1 MACGNCSVGSD
12 KKPGGCNGS
21 CSGGCNRMNTFDW
34 LAQLDIHDA
43 PSDFDLVEVSFK
55 KGSRKDFF
63 HNPAN
68 SNAGTG
74 DMVLVEI
81 PGGGGFDVG
90 EISLMGDMVR
100 LQMKKKMVKS
110 SALFLNV
117 IRRANPRDVEKL
129 QEVRTYERDMM
140 IRGRAIARTLDLDM
154 KIGDVEFQGDGRKV
168 TFLYTAD
175 GRVDF
180 RELIRHFAKEFK
192 VKIEMRQIGARQESG
207 RVGGI
212 GTCGRELCCSTWLSD
227 FKSVSTV
234 AARYQQLAI
243 NQAKLSG
250 MCGRLKCCLN
260 YELDTYLDAME
271 DFPSQP
277 ERLMTRAGK
286 AELIKTDVF
295 RALMTYV
302 MTEGPERGKFFT
314 IAVSVVK
321 DVISMNKRG
330 EMPADLKELQ
340 VVQVVAKPNKN
351 SSNSGSSSASDE
363 DDDDDYDDE
372 ESGYGSGED
381 LVGNAEL
388 SDDKRRRKK
397 KKKKKGGEPDRR
409 PTDNREGNR
418 PQNDQNR
425 DRNREKGQN
434 KPPRDGQDK
443 PKGFQKN
450 APRDGQDKPQG
461 FQNKPLR
468 DGQDKPQGFQNKPL
482 RDGQDKPQGFQNKPP
497 REPRDGQDKPQGFQ
511 NKPPR
516 EGQDKPQGFQNK
528 PPREPREGQD
538 KPQGFQNKPPREPRD
553 GQDKPQGFQNKPPRE
568 PRDGQDKPQG
578 FQNKPP
584 REPREGNLDKPNDN
598 QPPRDPNNRRN
609 DRRRPD
615 KNRNRDNQPPRDG
628 GGDKTT

>member
-34 LAQLDIHDA
+34 LAQLDIHDV

-55 KGSRKDFF
+55 NGSRKDFF
-63 HNPAN
+63 HNPPY

-100 LQMKKKMVKS
+100 LQMKKKMVKQ

-140 IRGRAIARTLDLDM
+140 IRGRAISRTLDLDM

-271 DFPSQP
+271 DFPNQP

-314 IAVSVVK
+314 IAVSAVK
-321 DVISMNKRG
+321 EVILMNKRG

-340 VVQVVAKPNKN
+340 VIPSAAKPKNTGGN
-351 SSNSGSSSASDE
+351 SSSSSSAGEEDE
-363 DDDDDYDDE
+363 EEYDDE

-397 KKKKKGGEPDRR
+397 KKKKKGPEPSGPRD
-409 PTDNREGNR
+409 PNR
-418 PQNDQNR
+418 PQNEQNR
-425 DRNREKGQN
+425 ERSQN
-434 KPPRDGQDK
+434 KPQ
-443 PKGFQKN
+443 GFQPRP
-450 APRDGQDKPQG
+450 PRDGQDKPQG
-461 FQNKPLR
+461 FQ
-468 DGQDKPQGFQNKPL
+468 
-482 RDGQDKPQGFQNKPP
+482 P
-497 REPRDGQDKPQGFQ
+497 RPPRDGQDKPQGFQ
-511 NKPPR
+511 PRPPR
-516 EGQDKPQGFQNK
+516 DGQDKPQSFQ
-528 PPREPREGQD
+528 PRP
-538 KPQGFQNKPPREPRD
+538 PRD
-553 GQDKPQGFQNKPPRE
+553 GQDKPQGFQTRPPK
-568 PRDGQDKPQG
+568 DGQDKPQG
-578 FQNKPP
+578 FQTRPP
-584 REPREGNLDKPNDN
+584 REDNAADKPNGN
-598 QPPRDPNNRRN
+598 QPPRDPNSPNNRRN

-615 KNRNRDNQPPRDG
+615 KNRPRDNNNGDKRDG
-628 GGDKTT
+628 GGGDTKE

>member
-1 MACGNCSVGSD
+1 MACGNCSVGGDS
-12 KKPGGCNGS
+12 KPGGCNGS

-34 LAQLDIHDA
+34 LAQLDIHDTA
-43 PSDFDLVEVSFK
+43 SDFDLVEVSFK
-55 KGSRKDFF
+55 KGARKDFF
-63 HNPAN
+63 HNPPL

-81 PGGGGFDVG
+81 PGGGGYDVG

-100 LQMKKKMVKS
+100 LQMKKKMVKQ
-110 SALFLNV
+110 SALFLNI
-117 IRRANPRDVEKL
+117 IRRANPRDTEKL
-129 QEVRTYERDMM
+129 EEVRTYEREMM
-140 IRGRAIARTLDLDM
+140 IRARVIARTLDLDM

-271 DFPSQP
+271 DFPQQP

-302 MTEGPERGKFFT
+302 MTEGTERGKFFT
-314 IAVSVVK
+314 ISVAVVK
-321 DVISMNKRG
+321 EVISMNKKG

-340 VVQVVAKPNKN
+340 VIPTAAKSSKN
-351 SSNSGSSSASDE
+351 SSSNSSANEEDE
-363 DDDDDYDDE
+363 DEYDEE

-397 KKKKKGGEPDRR
+397 KKKKKGP
-409 PTDNREGNR
+409 EGNDR
-418 PQNDQNR
+418 PRDASRNPNDQNR
-425 DRNREKGQN
+425 DKAQPKPQGQ
-434 KPPRDGQDK
+434 
-443 PKGFQKN
+443 GFQKN

-461 FQNKPLR
+461 FQTKP
-468 DGQDKPQGFQNKPL
+468 P

-497 REPRDGQDKPQGFQ
+497 RDGQDKPQGFQNKPPRDGQDKPQGSQTKPPRDGQDKPQGFQTKPPRDGQDKPQGFQNKPPRDGQDKPQGFQNKQPRDGQDKPQGFQ

-516 EGQDKPQGFQNK
+516 EDNRNPDNA
-528 PPREPREGQD
+528 
-538 KPQGFQNKPPREPRD
+538 
-553 GQDKPQGFQNKPPRE
+553 
-568 PRDGQDKPQG
+568 
-578 FQNKPP
+578 
-584 REPREGNLDKPNDN
+584 DKPNDN
-598 QPPRDPNNRRN
+598 RRN
-609 DRRRPD
+609 DRPRPN
-615 KNRNRDNQPPRDG
+615 KNRPPRDNG
-628 GGDKTT
+628 EKRDDSDKKE